1 MKSKKII
8 SALLAAAVAVSCI
21 PMGASAQSVCEA
33 EETEYTLELG
43 AYDGAMEQ
51 ISAEAVYETYEDEEF
66 WDTVETE
73 EAEEYLVPEISY
85 SKLTYNSVTLNWD
98 TVNGAAKYRVYRFS
112 PTKAKYL
119 KYKDVTTNSLSVTGL
134 KAKKEYKFYVA
145 ALDSSGKELVRSTNF
160 SVTTPA
166 KPSSKLAAPTGLTAS
181 AKAEKTI
188 TLKWNKVS
196 GASAYR
202 VYKYDS
208 STGKFVKYKNVS
220 KTTCKV
226 SGLSAGTSYRFM
238 VAALVKKNGKYQEQT
253 RSGEYTVSTNK
264 KTTSTTTDGK
274 DVKPG
279 KWNTPKLGDS
289 MSTVLKNCGIG
300 YYTIDKDKYT
310 TSGKRVVGVAFSGS
324 MEMTVGLYFNSDG
337 QLYEYM
343 LVMPS
348 TYSIFQTV
356 LSDTKSEYNYD
367 YDYSGGFYFFGPDY
381 ARLGLYYDS
390 DNKSTVMFVS
400 SSTYEY

>member
-1 MKSKKII
+1 MKSKKFI

-21 PMGASAQSVCEA
+21 PVGASAQSVCEA
-33 EETEYTLELG
+33 EETEYTLEHG
-43 AYDGAMEQ
+43 AYDSAMEQ

-166 KPSSKLAAPTGLTAS
+166 KPSSKLAAPTGLIAS
-181 AKAEKTI
+181 AKTEKTI

-226 SGLSAGTSYRFM
+226 SGLSAGTSYKFM
-238 VAALVKKNGKYQEQT
+238 VAALVKKDGKYQEQT
-253 RSGEYTVSTNK
+253 RTGEYTVSTNK
-264 KTTSTTTDGK
+264 KAASTTTDGK
-274 DVKPG
+274 NVKPG
-279 KWNTPKLGDS
+279 NWKSPKLGDS
-289 MSTVLKNCGIG
+289 MSKVLKNCGIG

>member
-1 MKSKKII
+1 MKSKKFI

-21 PMGASAQSVCEA
+21 PVGASAQSVCEA
-33 EETEYTLELG
+33 EETEYTLEHG
-43 AYDGAMEQ
+43 AYDSAMEQ

-85 SKLTYNSVTLNWD
+85 SKLTYNSVTLDWD
-98 TVNGAAKYRVYRFS
+98 TVSGAAKYRVYRFS

-166 KPSSKLAAPTGLTAS
+166 KPSSKLAAPTGLIAS
-181 AKAEKTI
+181 AKTEKTI

-226 SGLSAGTSYRFM
+226 SGLSAGTSYKFM
-238 VAALVKKNGKYQEQT
+238 VAALVKKDGKYQEQT
-253 RSGEYTVSTNK
+253 RTGEYTVSTNK
-264 KTTSTTTDGK
+264 KAASTTTDGK
-274 DVKPG
+274 NVKPG
-279 KWNTPKLGDS
+279 NWKSPKLGDS
-289 MSTVLKNCGIG
+289 MSKVLKNCGIG

>member
-1 MKSKKII
+1 MKSKRFI

-21 PMGASAQSVCEA
+21 PVGASAQSVCET
-33 EETEYTLELG
+33 EETEYTLEHG
-43 AYDGAMEQ
+43 AYDSAMEQ

-98 TVNGAAKYRVYRFS
+98 TVSGAAKYRVYRFS

-166 KPSSKLAAPTGLTAS
+166 KPSSKLAAPTGLIAS
-181 AKAEKTI
+181 AKTEKTI

-226 SGLSAGTSYRFM
+226 SGLSAGTSYKFM
-238 VAALVKKNGKYQEQT
+238 VAALVKKDGKYQEQT

-264 KTTSTTTDGK
+264 KAASTTTDGK
-274 DVKPG
+274 NVKPG
-279 KWNTPKLGDS
+279 NWKSPKLGDS
-289 MSTVLKNCGIG
+289 MSKVLKNCGIG

-356 LSDTKSEYNYD
+356 LSDTKSNYNYD
-367 YDYSGGFYFFGPDY
+367 YDYNDGFYFFGPDY
-381 ARLGLYYDS
+381 ARLSLYYDS
-390 DNKSTVMFVS
+390 DNKSAVMFVS

>member
-21 PMGASAQSVCEA
+21 PVGASAQSVCEA

-181 AKAEKTI
+181 AKTEKTI

-208 STGKFVKYKNVS
+208 STGKFVKYKNVT

-238 VAALVKKNGKYQEQT
+238 VAALVKKDGKYQEQT
-253 RSGEYTVSTNK
+253 RTGEYTVSTNK
-264 KTTSTTTDGK
+264 KAASTTTDGK
-274 DVKPG
+274 NVKPG
-279 KWNTPKLGDS
+279 NWKSPKLGDS
-289 MSTVLKNCGIG
+289 MSKVLKNCGIG

>member
-1 MKSKKII
+1 MKSKKFI

-21 PMGASAQSVCEA
+21 PVGASAQSVCEA

-85 SKLTYNSVTLNWD
+85 SKLTYNSVTLDWD
-98 TVNGAAKYRVYRFS
+98 TVSGAAKYRVYRFS

-166 KPSSKLAAPTGLTAS
+166 KPSSKLAAPTGLIAS
-181 AKAEKTI
+181 AKTEKTI

-226 SGLSAGTSYRFM
+226 SGLSAGTSYKFM
-238 VAALVKKNGKYQEQT
+238 VAALVKKDGKYQEQT
-253 RSGEYTVSTNK
+253 RTGEYTVSTNK
-264 KTTSTTTDGK
+264 KAASTTTDGK
-274 DVKPG
+274 NVKPG
-279 KWNTPKLGDS
+279 NWKSPKLGDS
-289 MSTVLKNCGIG
+289 MSKVLKNCGIG